1 MSRYIS
7 QFSKQNKDDRI
18 ELMATPAPQSGDQQK
33 DEAQNKA
40 LIPGSTWFPILP
52 QFSNVDYGKAMS
64 FLTNKNTISLFVVRD
79 MMQVCDRIRLLAQ
92 IPILMQGPRA
102 SSSKNYLTLDS
113 RLKETL
119 KNSGKL

>member
-1 MSRYIS
+1 
-7 QFSKQNKDDRI
+7 
-18 ELMATPAPQSGDQQK
+18 
-33 DEAQNKA
+33 
-40 LIPGSTWFPILP
+40 
-52 QFSNVDYGKAMS
+52 MS

-102 SSSKNYLTLDS
+102 SSSKNYLTIDS

-119 KNSGKL
+119 KNSGKLLSAKLLKKIE